1 MQFSLKWLQDFFKSP
16 LSSNQLEERLTSA
29 GLEVD
34 AITEK
39 KAPFEGVV
47 VALVKETRPHPDAD
61 RLCIA
66 TVFDGK
72 QNLQVVCGAKNCRE
86 GLITALA
93 PIGSILIDKSGKKH
107 KMKLGVLRGVESN
120 GMLLSPEE
128 LGFDEKSEGII
139 ELTGEFEIGSSLKAL
154 FEDEILEIS
163 FTPNLGHAMSHLG
176 IARETA
182 CHFELPYQVKE
193 LAPIKASNFKT
204 DDHFKV
210 KINDNEHC
218 PIYGCR
224 LIKNIKIGPSPV
236 WLKSRLE
243 ACGLKS
249 INNVVDATNYIL
261 HEIGQPLHA
270 FDADLIAGS
279 QINIEQSKKE
289 LTIET
294 LDGVERKIPKGT
306 LLISDIEKPIA
317 LAGIIGGANSQVS
330 EKTTHILLEAAH
342 FTPRLIRKVSKNIG
356 LYTEASKHFERGV
369 DPSMVSTALDRAT
382 ALILE
387 SSSGDASVENYITAF
402 DPIVEKVLSCRCSQ
416 INKLLGTQI
425 STEEITKIFKRLEF
439 TINKVNE
446 DLIELKVPTYR
457 NDINLEVDLIEE
469 VARVYGLDKIHTQSA
484 PYSFSELEDGPHY
497 QLEQK
502 LHPLLQQ
509 AGLQEVITCDLISPE
524 MNQLQENSDKCI
536 AALNYMSKEQS
547 ILRTS
552 LLSNH
557 LQILKHNQDHQ
568 NLNIHVYEMGKT
580 YLKKGDCFE
589 EEEKLALTLTG
600 RNTPYHWTAKDDK
613 LDFFHLKGII
623 ENLLAPLH
631 TSSIQYSK
639 SDLNTFH
646 PGIQAQIT
654 IDNVVIGSFGEIH
667 PSILRKVG
675 LKQPVFFA
683 EILLSPLI
691 PISLKPL
698 ELKPIAQ
705 FPASERD
712 WTFTCLD
719 ELEIGHLIQAITS
732 ISSRLLKDVFL
743 LDLYQS
749 EKIGVDKKNVT
760 LRFVYR
766 NDKKTISFE
775 AVEIEHAR
783 ITSDVQEKMKN
794 LIIQPS

>member
-16 LSSNQLEERLTSA
+16 LSSSDLEERLTSA

-39 KAPFEGVV
+39 KAPFEGVIT
-47 VALVKETRPHPDAD
+47 ALVKETKPHPDAD

-72 QNLQVVCGAKNCRE
+72 EDLQVVCGAKNCRKN
-86 GLITALA
+86 LIVALA
-93 PIGSILIDKSGKKH
+93 PVGSTLIDKAGKKH
-107 KMKLGVLRGVESN
+107 KMKLGVLRGVESY
-120 GMLLSPEE
+120 GMLLSAEE

-139 ELTGEFEIGSSLKAL
+139 ELTSEFEIGSSLKTL
-154 FEDEILEIS
+154 FEDEVLEIS

-176 IARETA
+176 IVREIA
-182 CHFELPYQVKE
+182 CHFEIPYQIKKSNDVK
-193 LAPIKASNFKT
+193 ISNFKT
-204 DDHFKV
+204 DDSFKV
-210 KINDNEHC
+210 KIESKEHC

-236 WLKSRLE
+236 WLKARLE

-249 INNVVDATNYIL
+249 INNVVDATNYVL

-279 QINIEQSKKE
+279 QINVGLSQKEQT
-289 LTIET
+289 LET
-294 LDGVERKIPKGT
+294 LDGIERTIPKGA
-306 LLISDIEKPIA
+306 LFISDNEKPIA
-317 LAGIIGGANSQVS
+317 LAGIMGAANSQAS
-330 EKTTHILLEAAH
+330 ESTTNILLEAAH
-342 FTPRLIRKVSKNIG
+342 FTPKLIRKFSKKIG

-369 DPSMVSTALDRAT
+369 DPSMINVALDRAT

-387 SSSGDASVENYITAF
+387 SSPGDVSAENFITSFEPTASKI
-402 DPIVEKVLSCRCSQ
+402 ISCRCSQ

-425 STEEITKIFKRLEF
+425 SIDEITAIFERLEF
-439 TINKVNE
+439 IIKKAE
-446 DLIELKVPTYR
+446 KDHIELQVPTYR
-457 NDINLEVDLIEE
+457 NDISLEVDLIEE
-469 VARVYGLDKIHTQSA
+469 VARAYGLDKIFTQSA
-484 PYSFSELEDGPHY
+484 PYSFSELEDGAHY

-524 MNQLQENSDKCI
+524 MNELHIDSDACI

-547 ILRTS
+547 VLRTS

-568 NLNIHVYEMGKT
+568 NLNIHIYEIGKA
-580 YLKKGDCFE
+580 YFKKGDCFE
-589 EEEKLALTLTG
+589 EEERLAITLTG
-600 RNTPYHWTAKDDK
+600 RNTPYHWSSKDDK
-613 LDFFHLKGII
+613 HDFFHLKGII
-623 ENLLAPLH
+623 ENLLEPLQAS
-631 TSSIQYSK
+631 TTLYNK
-639 SDLNTFH
+639 SDMDIYH

-654 IDNVVIGSFGEIH
+654 IDNVVIGSLGEVH
-667 PSILRKVG
+667 PSVLRKMN

-691 PISLKPL
+691 PISLKPI

-719 ELEIGHLIQAITS
+719 ELEIGHLLQAIKS
-732 ISSRLLKDVFL
+732 INSRLLKDVFL